1 MNKVIEDS
9 GWQDQSIEVT
19 DIIAAQDKKFVKN
32 VGQYNVSNP
41 HPLYGKDPNII
52 NEFGHTMYPKW
63 VDSKVEGKR
72 VIVKNPMEEAQ
83 HTEVEFK
90 TSVPSAPG
98 WGE

>member
-1 MNKVIEDS
+1 MSEVIENS
-9 GWQDQSIEVT
+9 GWQDQSIEVD

-63 VDSKVEGKR
+63 VKGSNGD
-72 VIVKNPMEEAQ
+72 VIVKSAKEEAEI
-83 HTEVEFK
+83 TGVEVK
-90 TSVPSAPG
+90 TKFPANSG
-98 WGE
+98 WGN